1 MRSAPDTAASWSAFF
16 DVDGTLIS
24 IKSMFSFLDYLVDHL
39 KIGESARVDEY
50 RRTLNRMIVEE
61 QPREAINRFYYSIYD
76 GLDVELVNELG
87 RAWYTRVR
95 SDERLFFARMRDE
108 IRWHQHQGASIV
120 LVSGSFAAILAPL
133 AEELGA
139 DSMIAAPL
147 EIENGR
153 YTGQLTGQPSI
164 GQGKAEG
171 VIAFIREH
179 NLQAQRCY
187 AYGDDISDIP
197 MLEQVGFPVMVNP
210 DAYSRTLCQE
220 RNWNIIEAA

>member
-1 MRSAPDTAASWSAFF
+1 MRNVPENTNSWSAFF

-24 IKSMFSFLDYLVDHL
+24 IKSMFSFLDYMVDYL
-39 KIGESARVDEY
+39 SIAESTRVVEY
-50 RRTLNRMIVEE
+50 RKTLARMIVEE
-61 QPREAINRFYYSIYD
+61 QPREAINRFYYSIYE
-76 GLDVELVNELG
+76 GIDVELVSNLG
-87 RAWYTRVR
+87 RAWYTQVR
-95 SDERLFFARMRDE
+95 RDDGLFFARMRDE
-108 IRWHQHQGASIV
+108 IRWHQRQGASIV

-139 DSMIAAPL
+139 DFMIAAPL
-147 EIENGR
+147 EIKHGR

-179 NLQAQRCY
+179 NLHAQHCY

-197 MLEQVGFPVMVNP
+197 MLEQVGYPVMVNP
-210 DAYSRTLCQE
+210 DAGSRDLCQQ

>member
-1 MRSAPDTAASWSAFF
+1 MRTVPENAGAWSAFF

-24 IKSMFSFLDYLVDHL
+24 IKSMFSFLDYLIDYL
-39 KIGESARVDEY
+39 NIAESTRVQEY
-50 RRTLNRMIVEE
+50 RTTLQRMIAEE

-76 GLDVELVNELG
+76 GLDVELVANLG
-87 RAWYTRVR
+87 RAWYARVR

-108 IRWHQHQGASIV
+108 IRWHQRQGASIV

-139 DSMIAAPL
+139 DFMIAAPL
-147 EIENGR
+147 EIKHGR
-153 YTGQLTGQPSI
+153 YTGQLTGEPSI

-171 VIAFIREH
+171 VIAFIREQG
-179 NLQAQRCY
+179 LQAQRCY

-197 MLEQVGFPVMVNP
+197 MLEQVGYPVMVNP
-210 DAYSRTLCQE
+210 DAHARDLCQQ